1 MNLICFLVLILAIN
15 SYAVPM
21 FGLDTFPDWAA
32 LDSDIRGRC
41 TANSTL

>member
-21 FGLDTFPDWAA
+21 FGLDTFPAWAA
-32 LDSDIRGRC
+32 INADIRGRC
-41 TANSTL
+41 VANSTL